1 MRNLKPKIKIDK
13 FSGSGEGMLYYNE
26 GFIAGN
32 ENGNSL
38 LSEGYSS
45 GKIFDNTDTE
55 YITLS
60 NGIKAIQYL
69 KTIKGLVDYS
79 LMLSNRGE
87 FLVNSMNTTY
97 IKNAVGPSLSASS
110 SYFYSLYPDLLEL
123 PSGNLIFSSTNHLG
137 LVIRGYCL
145 TGSSTTKIVDGAG
158 RNFETLGLSTTGI
171 NNKVWNLKTGEVFT
185 ITSISTTNSTN
196 DTLNFSAGTA
206 NTTNDEFIAVVWDKW
221 DLTTDIIPVPN
232 YSANDKR
239 QIKQYADYFYV
250 LNNRYLAR
258 LDSDEST
265 FYNKSVV
272 GENKGKE
279 LPVGHTAQCFDV
291 NTDKILVSSRKSNGE
306 NFLLLWDGYADGWN
320 NIIPISGDVNDVKAY
335 NSGWVFV
342 LEGTLYYTDG
352 YSLSKISNY
361 NDTLKL
367 NHINRSN
374 LTINSFNSIVVLKD
388 SIYMA
393 SGGSNLNR
401 VKTGVYVYDFNYG
414 WSFVPITFKGRMY
427 NRPTSIFYNYSNNEI
442 NVGLFGGLSYISSNG
457 TNTSQYLNKSAIWMI
472 NLDEESQIFG
482 VGLNISANLTSYI
495 RGNRA
500 NQKTKITVSIGDA
513 NKGLIYNYN
522 GRINGTGNIITSRSY
537 DPVDVGDEI
546 IIIDQDSRIRGER
559 TFVQTKNIYDE
570 AISLTVDPYFSQNDN
585 NPRSLQ
591 VLKLKKCDTKEIS
604 LGDLNR
610 EQMFFNPN
618 PFFSNKLFVQ
628 ITIQGITNSFP
639 VSILGINIY

>member
-60 NGIKAIQYL
+60 SGIKAIQYL
-69 KTIKGLVDYS
+69 KSIRGLREYS
-79 LMLSNRGE
+79 LMLNDRAG
-87 FLVNSMNTTY
+87 FLVNSMDWE
-97 IKNAVGPSLSASS
+97 IKNAVGPSGPSL
-110 SYFYSLYPDLLEL
+110 YGDFLYSRYPDLLEL

-137 LVIRGYCL
+137 LVIRGYCSY
-145 TGSSTTKIVDGAG
+145 GSSTTKIVDGAG
-158 RNFETLGLSTTGI
+158 RNFKTLGLSDTGH

-185 ITSISTTNSTN
+185 ITSISTTDSTN

-206 NTTNDEFIAVVWDKW
+206 NTANDEFVAVVWDKW
-221 DLTTDIIPVPN
+221 YLKTDIIITVPG
-232 YSANDKR
+232 YSVNDKR

-250 LNNRYLAR
+250 LNNRYLAK

-265 FYNKSVV
+265 FYNKS
-272 GENKGKE
+272 KE
-279 LPVGHTAQCFDV
+279 LPVGHNAQCFDV

-306 NFLLLWDGYADGWN
+306 NFLLLWDGYSDGWN
-320 NIIPISGDVNDVKAY
+320 NILPISGDINDVKAY

-352 YSLSKISNY
+352 YSLSKLSNY

-367 NHINRSN
+367 NVNNHN
-374 LTINSFNSIVVLKD
+374 LSINSFNSIVVLKD

-393 SGGSNLNR
+393 SGDHNLNR

-427 NRPTSIFYNYSNNEI
+427 NTPTSIFYNYSDNGI
-442 NVGLFGGLSYISSNG
+442 DVGLSGGLSYITSNRP
-457 TNTSQYLNKSAIWMI
+457 NTSQYLNKSAIWMI

-482 VGLNISANLTSYI
+482 VGLNISANITDSISGLQA
-495 RGNRA
+495 NR
-500 NQKTKITVSIGDA
+500 KTKITVSIGDA
-513 NKGLIYNYN
+513 NKGLIYYYE
-522 GRINGTGNIITSRSY
+522 GYINGTGNIKTSRSY

-546 IIIDQDSRIRGER
+546 IITDRDSRIRGER
-559 TFVQTKNIYDE
+559 AFVETKTPLVDG
-570 AISLTVDPYFSQNDN
+570 ISLGVKPYFSQNDDN
-585 NPRSLQ
+585 FRALQ
-591 VLKLKKCDTKEIS
+591 ILKLKKCDTKEIS

-628 ITIQGITNSFP
+628 ITIHGITNSFP